1 MELHTFSSLNE
12 SFIGNYKNALEKAD
26 EAVVFYAPKALEI
39 KRMKAL
45 DPAQITK
52 AFEHPNLKIYT
63 EPLAFQDFLKQ
74 QSYTNT
80 ALLLMSSGNYG
91 GLNFDSL
98 KTMIM

>member
-1 MELHTFSSLNE
+1 M
-12 SFIGNYKNALEKAD
+12 
-26 EAVVFYAPKALEI
+26 VFYAPKALEI

-52 AFEHPNLKIYT
+52 AFKHPNLKIYT